1 MQRRKSNPNT
11 MLKIGIKPQEKR
23 TKKKAKKKV
32 LSNKSKTINKMAIRT
47 NIDNYLKCKWIK

>member
-1 MQRRKSNPNT
+1 

-23 TKKKAKKKV
+23 TKKEAKKKG